1 MQHIYWYLLFKQ
13 YPVKPTNVIKSYF
26 VEVIV
31 KEGFMSEQANLLGL
45 NGVTVQQPV
54 VKEPA
59 KGQGNVLVQMSV
71 LAI

>member
-31 KEGFMSEQANLLGL
+31 KEGFMSE
-45 NGVTVQQPV
+45 
-54 VKEPA
+54 
-59 KGQGNVLVQMSV
+59 
-71 LAI
+71 